1 MFASEVNKIFL
12 ITGNPHVLVCPCCKQ
27 KTLVLRDHRLRIMRK
42 MGGETCWIEVPRYR
56 CKNEHPRRYHTALPS
71 FLSFFKHY
79 VTQLIKDTANSLLT
93 KEDIENR
100 QMNYPCDST
109 LERWRCWIDRNKENI
124 DGHLKSVGSRLP
136 GYGKELL
143 HTVGSLLEKLR
154 DDGMPWLAIVQRV
167 IYNSGEFLAR

>member
-1 MFASEVNKIFL
+1 MFLYVPAVNKKNACIEGSQ
-12 ITGNPHVLVCPCCKQ
+12 TSHHAQDG
-27 KTLVLRDHRLRIMRK
+27 R
-42 MGGETCWIEVPRYR
+42 ETCWIEVPRYR

-79 VTQLIKDTANSLLT
+79 ITQLIQDAADGLLT
-93 KEDIENR
+93 KEDLENR